1 MNTYLRIYDL
11 KQCEL
16 EEFFSEYNDYDNETK
31 LQTINE
37 LLETD
42 SKIRI
47 KLLEKYKRFNSHL
60 LPIEVEL
67 FLYSTSEE
75 IKCWT
80 KKGIFK
86 TYIHINDYQEK
97 IILYDRLQIEKMSYA
112 DIEGIRYLQEY
123 IKERNKK

>member
-1 MNTYLRIYDL
+1 MNTHLRIYDL

-47 KLLEKYKRFNSHL
+47 KLLEKYKCINLHL
-60 LPIEVEL
+60 LPFEQKGGMGG
-67 FLYSTSEE
+67 E
-75 IKCWT
+75 IRQSPHKT
-80 KKGIFK
+80 KS
-86 TYIHINDYQEK
+86 
-97 IILYDRLQIEKMSYA
+97 L
-112 DIEGIRYLQEY
+112 DIYFCL
-123 IKERNKK
+123 